1 MAKFIIMVML
11 MIFSMAKLTFA
22 ASMNEAEV
30 RLVCALSSMAS
41 YNDDNGFLV
50 REILKSYK
58 WNIEVI
64 NDETTKANTKALIVT
79 KRLEDGSL
87 MKVLSICGTDDI
99 KDAEVDFRLKQVPA
113 DINSESKINIE
124 AEDYKTLDEDADKIL
139 VHQGFKD
146 YADVILSN
154 NFGTNLVN
162 EMNANPN
169 ERLYITGHSLGGAVA
184 IVMAAKLSN
193 LNIAND
199 RVEVITFGA
208 PAAGNK
214 GFANEYNNKIHLTRI
229 TVSGDPIKKSLQMLG
244 YVHFGE
250 VVKYKP
256 NFSKVEHFPHKMAV
270 YLDCA
275 LRDFYDYKLS
285 NNQLYTHE
293 NNDKLI
299 YVAPMQIMKDSF
311 TEEDFKY
318 VKAIISDQMK
328 LQLTSAVFDEAEFR
342 EVEEVDD
349 LADFDN
355 SITEILPRAKAAN
368 CQQILVQYLQ
378 AKKIKTDKFGDY
390 RVSLEEII
398 YDLKGSPISMQTA
411 SITTKELTLLEAAIF
426 VQEKLIDNIKSLSE
440 Q

>member
-1 MAKFIIMVML
+1 MRISLFKFVILLML
-11 MIFSMAKLTFA
+11 ILMPKLTEA
-22 ASMNEAEV
+22 AELNGAEM
-30 RLVCALSSMAS
+30 RLICALSSMAA
-41 YNDDNGFLV
+41 YEDDNGILV
-50 REILKSYK
+50 RGMLNSYG
-58 WNIEVI
+58 WNIESI
-64 NDETTKANTKALIVT
+64 KDESTKANVKALIVS
-79 KRLEDGSL
+79 KKLEDGDL
-87 MKVLSICGTDDI
+87 IKILSICGTNDV
-99 KDAEVDFRLKQVPA
+99 KDAEVDFRLKQVTA
-113 DINSESKINIE
+113 GFDNK
-124 AEDYKTLDEDADKIL
+124 DVL

-146 YADVILSN
+146 YAEVILNDNLGN
-154 NFGTNLVN
+154 NIIKELN
-162 EMNANPN
+162 ENPN

-184 IVMAAKLSN
+184 IVTAVN
-193 LNIAND
+193 LINNGISTD
-199 RVEVITFGA
+199 KIKVMTFGA
-208 PAAGNK
+208 PAVGNR
-214 GFANEYNNKIHLTRI
+214 GFADEYENKINLTRV
-229 TVSGDPIKKSLQMLG
+229 TMSGDPIKKSLQMLG

-318 VKAIISDQMK
+318 VKAIMSDQMK

-411 SITTKELTLLEAAIF
+411 SVTTKELTLLEAAIF